1 VDEAGHVYGVR
12 GGAGGYLET
21 IFWHAARALFGK
33 VVEGPLQMKTLRNAD
48 FQEVFLEVR
57 R

>member
-1 VDEAGHVYGVR
+1 MR

-21 IFWHAARALFGK
+21 IFRHVVRVLFGK
-33 VVEGPLQMKTLRNAD
+33 VVEGPLQVETLRNAD

-57 R
+57 Q

>member
-1 VDEAGHVYGVR
+1 MDEAGHVYGVR

-21 IFWHAARALFGK
+21 IFRHAARVLFGK

-57 R
+57 Q